1 MKIKILILTAF
12 SLLLLWSCTPEVD
25 EDMLSIYS
33 ENNSV
38 YEVYQSLDTNAV
50 LVKTRYSSFPYRN
63 GVSLGDT
70 SYSANTLFIFEENGG
85 DTLYLQNLN
94 NDSNLYAAKWDNI
107 SNEIFIRYTEGSD
120 TLIYIRNVNDASIG
134 DTISFNYSAYPDT
147 AIFVEANTS
156 EMNKID
162 ELNGSNRYYKTYQS
176 WKDDMIN
183 LYR

>member
-38 YEVYQSLDTNAV
+38 YAKFDSDTIVA

-70 SYSANTLFIFEENGG
+70 SYSANTLFMKAFDSPNWLWLG
-85 DTLYLQNLN
+85 NLD
-94 NDSNLYAAKWDNI
+94 NDSNLYVAKWDNLNKKI
-107 SNEIFIRYTEGSD
+107 HIVYDD
-120 TLIYIRNVNDASIG
+120 TLVFVKDLRNATL
-134 DTISFNYSAYPDT
+134 DTIITYSSITYPDIESFT
-147 AIFVEANTS
+147 LTLSADSTY
-156 EMNKID
+156 ID
-162 ELNGSNRYYKTYQS
+162 SINNGQWYETYRS